1 MPHRNPVLWA
11 VAIALL
17 LALVIVIGP
26 PYLRMSLSTRGALSI
41 AMLCVLVVGVI
52 FGLIRHR
59 GRL

>member
-1 MPHRNPVLWA
+1 MPHRHPVLWA

-17 LALVIVIGP
+17 LALVSVIGT

-41 AMLCVLVVGVI
+41 AILCVLVVGVI
-52 FGLIRHR
+52 LGAMRHH